1 MLLDFIALTVTMT
14 MNHTKRLDF
23 KKIKTIAI
31 VGLSDKPDRPSYK
44 VGKYLLEQGFKI
56 FPVNPN
62 IDNFLGIK
70 GYKTLSDIKE
80 KVDVVDIFRKSES
93 VEPIVEEAIKI
104 GAKTIWMQEGVIN
117 ENAATKARLA
127 GLTVVMNMCMMKA
140 HKKMLNLKR
149 LNVK

>member
-1 MLLDFIALTVTMT
+1 

-31 VGLSDKPDRPSYK
+31 VGLSDNPDRPSYK

-70 GYKTLSDIKE
+70 SYKNLSEIKE
-80 KVDVVDIFRKSES
+80 SIDIVDIFRKSEF
-93 VEPIVEEAIKI
+93 VEPIVDEAIKI
-104 GAKTIWMQEGVIN
+104 GAETIWIQEGI
-117 ENAATKARLA
+117 ENVKAAEKARSA
-127 GLTVVMNMCMMKA
+127 GLTVIMNACIMKK
-140 HKKMLNLKR
+140 HKKTKI
-149 LNVK
+149 

>member
-1 MLLDFIALTVTMT
+1 MEFTVLTVIMT

-31 VGLSDKPDRPSYK
+31 VGLSDKPERPSYK
-44 VGKYLLEQGFKI
+44 VGKYLMDKGFKI

-70 GYKTLSDIKE
+70 SYETLSNIKE
-80 KVDVVDIFRKSES
+80 KIDVIDIFRKSEF

-117 ENAATKARLA
+117 ENAATRARSA
-127 GLTVVMNMCMMKA
+127 GLTVVMNMCMMKEY
-140 HKKMLNLKR
+140 KKII
-149 LNVK
+149 

>member
-1 MLLDFIALTVTMT
+1 MT

-44 VGKYLLEQGFKI
+44 VGKYLLEKGFKI
-56 FPVNPN
+56 FSINPN
-62 IDNFLGIK
+62 IKEVFGLKSYPNLVLARRSLGVGELID
-70 GYKTLSDIKE
+70 TII
-80 KVDVVDIFRKSES
+80 IFRKSEL

-117 ENAATKARLA
+117 ENAAIRARSA
-127 GLTVVMNMCMMKA
+127 GLTVVMNMCMMKE
-140 HKKMLNLKR
+140 HKKII
-149 LNVK
+149 

>member
-1 MLLDFIALTVTMT
+1 MLTVIMI

-44 VGKYLLEQGFKI
+44 VGKYLVDNNFKI

-70 GYKTLSDIKE
+70 SYKTLSNIKE
-80 KVDVVDIFRKSES
+80 KIDVIDIFRKSEL
-93 VEPIVEEAIKI
+93 VELIIDEAIKI
-104 GAKTIWMQEGVIN
+104 GAKVIWMQEGVIN
-117 ENAATKARLA
+117 ENAATKARSA

-140 HKKMLNLKR
+140 HKKLLKIKQLNIKTF
-149 LNVK
+149 NI

>member
-1 MLLDFIALTVTMT
+1 MT

-44 VGKYLLEQGFKI
+44 VGKYLLEKGFKI

-70 GYKTLSDIKE
+70 NYKTLSDIKE
-80 KVDVVDIFRKSES
+80 KIDVVDIFRKSEF
-93 VEPIVEEAIKI
+93 VTPIVNEAIKI
-104 GAKTIWMQEGVIN
+104 GAKAIWMQEGVVN
-117 ENAATKARLA
+117 ETAATRARSA
-127 GLTVVMNMCMMKA
+127 GLTVVMNMCMMKE
-140 HKKMLNLKR
+140 HKKII
-149 LNVK
+149 

>member
-1 MLLDFIALTVTMT
+1 MI
-14 MNHTKRLDF
+14 MNHIKRLDF

-44 VGKYLLEQGFKI
+44 VGKYLIDKGFKI

-70 GYKTLSDIKE
+70 SYPNLVSINQSIDT
-80 KVDVVDIFRKSES
+80 VVIFRKSEL
-93 VEPIVEEAIKI
+93 VEPIVDEVIKI

-117 ENAATKARLA
+117 EKAAAKARST
-127 GLTVVMNMCMMKA
+127 GLIVVMNTCMMKQ
-140 HKKMLNLKR
+140 HKHVNSLTR
-149 LNVK
+149 